1 MLPAVSFGDW
11 FRRLFSGGGSAE
23 SAEDAAALHEEYGGA
38 FDPGASDNVVAG
50 GVGGLAGLESAE
62 AAQAE
67 EEELEAPPDPA
78 P

>member
-1 MLPAVSFGDW
+1 MSLGDW
-11 FRRLFSGGGSAE
+11 FRRVFSGGGASG
-23 SAEDAAALHEEYGGA
+23 SPEDAAVLHEEYGGA
-38 FDPGASDNVVAG
+38 YDSAAPDNVVAG

-62 AAQAE
+62 AAQAD